1 MKNTLPART
10 WRSPITFLCA
20 TVLTL
25 VAATSNLFAS
35 EFTDT
40 EEFAEIGAVVVKYA
54 HKIEPSRILLVLDID
69 NTLLAMDSPLG
80 SDQWFEWQRYLIKN
94 EPKSDDRVADTF
106 EGLLEA
112 QGLLYNLQ
120 HMHPPQENLPGLMR
134 RLQQMGI
141 RTVVLTSRGPDFRV
155 ATERELRRNG
165 YDFSKT
171 ALPTRDVPGGEY
183 LPYDPDDPEKDGL
196 TKDELAKFH
205 LGKPQVISYD
215 DGIMMTAGQHKGAML
230 LTLLHDTKDDI
241 DAIVYDDDNIR
252 HVANVYAAV
261 LARDREI
268 TAFHYTRE
276 DANIKKFNYGSKKDT
291 TRRWRKLQGVLEE
304 VLN

>member
-1 MKNTLPART
+1 MTKTVPMRGWRWSIGLCTAISLALSASAAR
-10 WRSPITFLCA
+10 
-20 TVLTL
+20 LT
-25 VAATSNLFAS
+25 AS
-35 EFTDT
+35 ELTDT
-40 EEFAEIGAVVVKYA
+40 KEFAEIGAVVVKYA
-54 HKIEPSRILLVLDID
+54 HKIKPERILLVLDID
-69 NTLLAMDSPLG
+69 NTLLAMDNALG
-80 SDQWFEWQRYLIKN
+80 SDQWFEWQRYLIAN
-94 EPKSDDRVADTF
+94 EPKSKERVADTF

-120 HMHPPQENLPGLMR
+120 HMHPPQENLPGLVR

-141 RTVVLTSRGPDFRV
+141 RTVVLTSRGPEFRV

-165 YDFSKT
+165 YEFSKS

-183 LPYDPDDPEKDGL
+183 LPYDPEHPEKDGL
-196 TKDELAKFH
+196 TEDEMAKFH
-205 LGKPQVISYD
+205 LGKPRVISYD

-261 LARDREI
+261 LARGREI

-276 DANIKKFNYGSKKDT
+276 EPNIKKFDYDCKKDT
-291 TRRWRKLQGVLEE
+291 TRRWRKLQDVLEE